1 MSGIPATTSSS
12 YLDDSCMGLQTEPQP
27 HFDLDLTRPIKLT
40 LAGFDVGAAF
50 RQLQEEATP
59 FINNESLKVS
69 IKNLHLMLSANS
81 IWDTSG
87 RLPGMSQ
94 DVHRSILSE
103 IKPSVIRLS
112 TDTTRL
118 FLDLSYELAATG
130 RVRSRALEKE
140 DDEDLLHLFQDFS
153 KKLPNVAL
161 PSVVDNEDTYCHG
174 VLDSLMSFFFPASD
188 HEYHLSW
195 ANRPS
200 QGSRERRGVRDAN
213 KPDCT
218 IIKEIFDVAFAEIK
232 APKDDHSTR
241 LYIQDKWALTS
252 LAKDTIDL
260 HLRERRTITS
270 IYCLQVFG
278 YQLAV
283 YELRFQSGLY
293 MWTEIGTGYLPRDKN
308 DTHCMIRCM
317 ELLNTVKSQLDAI
330 PVCQYV
336 HTPPQRDPDDLLPEE
351 FRPRPTIITPSSRR
365 FFGCI
370 VKTST
375 DTIKSN

>member
-1 MSGIPATTSSS
+1 MISIGRKNSDDITVMSGNPATTSSS

-140 DDEDLLHLFQDFS
+140 DDEDLLHLFQD
-153 KKLPNVAL
+153 L
-161 PSVVDNEDTYCHG
+161 
-174 VLDSLMSFFFPASD
+174 
-188 HEYHLSW
+188 
-195 ANRPS
+195 
-200 QGSRERRGVRDAN
+200 
-213 KPDCT
+213 
-218 IIKEIFDVAFAEIK
+218 
-232 APKDDHSTR
+232 
-241 LYIQDKWALTS
+241 
-252 LAKDTIDL
+252 
-260 HLRERRTITS
+260 
-270 IYCLQVFG
+270 
-278 YQLAV
+278 
-283 YELRFQSGLY
+283 
-293 MWTEIGTGYLPRDKN
+293 
-308 DTHCMIRCM
+308 
-317 ELLNTVKSQLDAI
+317 
-330 PVCQYV
+330 
-336 HTPPQRDPDDLLPEE
+336 
-351 FRPRPTIITPSSRR
+351 
-365 FFGCI
+365 
-370 VKTST
+370 
-375 DTIKSN
+375 